1 MTKAAIFNKYP
12 VFIHGE
18 SRGEDDEFILHC
30 RYPRFLAR
38 RSFDETFS
46 DGLPGAP
53 VRGEIGRTQN
63 GQLSYDSGAGIWFS
77 DFIFF
82 DSRPSDEAEFIEVL
96 RAACDRAAA
105 DTFALDDDTETM
117 FGDV

>member
-18 SRGEDDEFILHC
+18 ARNEHDEFIVHT

-38 RSFDETFS
+38 RIYDETFS
-46 DGLPGAP
+46 DGLPAAP
-53 VRGEIGRTQN
+53 VAGEIGRTQK
-63 GQLSYDSGAGIWFS
+63 GQLAYDSGLGVWFS

-82 DSRPSDEAEFIEVL
+82 DGKPADEAAFIEAL
-96 RAACDRAAA
+96 REACNRAAA
-105 DTFALDDDTETM
+105 DGFALDDETGED
-117 FGDV
+117 FLP